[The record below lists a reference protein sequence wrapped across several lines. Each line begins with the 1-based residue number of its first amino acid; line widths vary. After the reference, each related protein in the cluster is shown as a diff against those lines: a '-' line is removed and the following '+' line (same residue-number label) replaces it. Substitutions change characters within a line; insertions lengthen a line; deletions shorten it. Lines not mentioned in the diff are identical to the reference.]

1 VKHEFAINY
10 AGLTPQQKLVIL
22 EEMGFK
28 EIPPSEHGTNCLSR
42 QGSGMICDC
51 LQGVTT
57 WGAPQDVKKY
67 LGETHEER
75 AKFAARRQ
83 LYLNEGEGES
93 PGSWIHHLKKNAPRY
108 RH

>member
-1 VKHEFAINY
+1 VKHEFAIDY
-10 AGLTPQQKLVIL
+10 AGLTPQQKILIL

-28 EIPPSEHGTNCLSR
+28 EIPPPEHGTNCLSR
-42 QGSGMICDC
+42 QGSGMRCDC

-57 WGAPQDVKKY
+57 WGAPLDVKKY

-75 AKFAARRQ
+75 AEFAARRQ
-83 LYLNEGEGES
+83 MYLNDGEGEN
-93 PGSWIHHLKKNAPRY
+93 PGPWWAHLEKNAPRN

>member
-1 VKHEFAINY
+1 MKHEVGIDY
-10 AGLTPQQKLVIL
+10 AGLTPQQKILIL

-28 EIPPSEHGTNCLSR
+28 EIPPPEHGTNCLSR
-42 QGSGMICDC
+42 QGSGLICDC

-57 WGAPQDVKKY
+57 WGAPVDVKKY

-75 AKFAARRQ
+75 AAFAARRQ
-83 LYLNEGEGES
+83 AYQNEGEGQN
-93 PGSWIHHLKKNAPRY
+93 PGPWWAHLEKNAPRY

>member
-1 VKHEFAINY
+1 MQHGITINY
-10 AGLTPQQKLVIL
+10 AAMSPADKIKIL

-28 EIPPSEHGTNCLSR
+28 EIPAPEHGTNCTSR
-42 QGSGMICDC
+42 QGRGLICDC

-57 WGAPQDVKKY
+57 WGAPVDVKKW

-75 AKFAARRQ
+75 AEFAAKRQ
-83 LYLNEGEGES
+83 PYLNEGDGEN
-93 PGSWIHHLKKNAPRY
+93 PGPWFVHLEKNAPRY